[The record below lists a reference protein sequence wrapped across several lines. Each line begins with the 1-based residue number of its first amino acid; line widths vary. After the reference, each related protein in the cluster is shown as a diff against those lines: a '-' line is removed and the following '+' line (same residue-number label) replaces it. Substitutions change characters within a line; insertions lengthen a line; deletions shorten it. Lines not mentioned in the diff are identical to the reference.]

1 MRLVDNLQVTDLII
15 LDGLLVLIVLFFM
28 FKWFFKQVRSIA
40 REPEGFIKFGQTAFI
55 LLSWSVFFIILLY
68 YMFNP
73 ESINALNVFLTI
85 VVGFLGTSGG
95 FFFSGEA
102 LKHLERKVTSRGKIL
117 SSLKAEF
124 LDDVAELIKENI
136 KENIKLKR
144 RLKEM

>member
-28 FKWFFKQVRSIA
+28 FRWFFKQVRSIA

-102 LKHLERKVTSRGKIL
+102 LKHLERKVKGRGRIL
-117 SSLKAEF
+117 QKTESEF
-124 LDDVAELIKENI
+124 LEDIKELIKENI
-136 KENIKLKR
+136 KFKK
-144 RLKEM
+144 RLKEI